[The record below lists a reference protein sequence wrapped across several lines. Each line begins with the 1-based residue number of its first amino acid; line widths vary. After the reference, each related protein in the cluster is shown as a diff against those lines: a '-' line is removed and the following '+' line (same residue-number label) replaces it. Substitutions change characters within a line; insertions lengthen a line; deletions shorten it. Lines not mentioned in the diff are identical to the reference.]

1 MKTDSALRQQL
12 VELLDGENAHLNFDH
27 VIADWPAALR
37 GSKPAGAPH
46 TPWQLLEHLR
56 ICQWDI
62 LDFCRNPQYKELE
75 FPAGYW
81 PQTPAPPAP
90 TAWDEALAGF
100 RSDLA
105 AMKKMVADPA
115 TDLFAPIPH
124 GQGQTIL
131 REALLV
137 ADHNS
142 YHLGQLALVRRLQ
155 KAWPPSGPA

>member
-1 MKTDSALRQQL
+1 MTNDQALRQQL
-12 VELLDGENAHLNFDH
+12 LELLSAENAHLNFEH
-27 VIADWPAALR
+27 VTADWPAALR
-37 GSKPAGAPH
+37 GSKPPGAPH

-56 ICQWDI
+56 IAQWDI

-81 PQTPAPPAP
+81 PPSAAPPD
-90 TAWDEALAGF
+90 TAAWEKSLRAF
-100 RSDLA
+100 RADLE
-105 AMKKMVADPA
+105 AMKKLVADPA

-131 REALLV
+131 REALVV

-142 YHLGQLALVRRLQ
+142 YHLGQLLLLRRLQ
-155 KAWPPSGPA
+155 GAWPASGG